1 MGVLVSNDL
10 KPSLQ
15 CARAASKANQ
25 VLGQISRGV
34 SYRDKTT
41 FLKLYKVY
49 VRPHLEYCQAAWSPW
64 TEGNKKV
71 LEQVQQRAIR
81 MISNLKGRVY
91 EDRLREV
98 GLTTLVERR
107 RRGDMITMYRLM
119 SGKDRVDSNLWFDMA
134 NQREGATSTRQVRGH
149 LNVDIP
155 QPGRLQMRRSQ
166 FSQRVALDWNSL
178 PDWVKQ
184 AQTVDNFKNNLDK
197 YWYPELSKVTHP
209 GKNS

>member
-1 MGVLVSNDL
+1 M
-10 KPSLQ
+10 
-15 CARAASKANQ
+15 
-25 VLGQISRGV
+25 LGQISRGV

-49 VRPHLEYCQAAWSPW
+49 VRPHLEYFQSAWSPW

-107 RRGDMITMYRLM
+107 RRGDMITMYSVT
-119 SGKDRVDSNLWFDMA
+119 SGKEKVDSNLWFDTA
-134 NQREGATSTRQVRGH
+134 NQREWTTTTRQVRGH
-149 LNVDIP
+149 MNVDIP
-155 QPGRLQMRRSQ
+155 KPGRLQIRRSQ

-178 PDWVKQ
+178 PDGVKQ
-184 AQTVDNFKNNLDK
+184 T
-197 YWYPELSKVTHP
+197 
-209 GKNS
+209 